1 MEKDINNSL
10 VKQIVTLGRILKSH
24 ALRDGNSLHLTFLQ
38 VETLFALKTKGN
50 LSMKQVSEMFH
61 ITMPTATVLV
71 DKLLEMKLVSR
82 KNDTEDRRV
91 VYVSLTQK
99 GNTLLE
105 SGMKKREENLSMML
119 DSITSEDKKSMIR
132 ILEKM
137 IARAQEMYEK

>member
-24 ALRDGNSLHLTFLQ
+24 ALRDEKSSELTFLQ
-38 VETLFALKTKGN
+38 VEVLFALKTNGN
-50 LSMKQVSEMFH
+50 VPMKQVSEMFH

-71 DKLLEMKLVSR
+71 DKLVEMKLVSR
-82 KNDTEDRRV
+82 KNDTKDRRV
-91 VYVSLTQK
+91 VYVGLTKK

-105 SGMKKREENLSMML
+105 SGMKKREENLHMML
-119 DSITSEDKKSMIR
+119 DSITQEDKKSMIR

-137 IARAQEMYEK
+137 IIRAQEVYEK